1 MTTVPYDTI
10 LERIRERYVRD
21 PEIIQRLRAESA
33 AQPRSQFLLDA
44 ECGALLR
51 TLARAVNPAKS
62 LDIGVFTGFSSLT
75 VAMEA
80 PDARV
85 IALDID
91 AETTKIARRYWEEA
105 GVADRI
111 DLRIGPAVESLDA
124 MLANG
129 EAGSVDFAFIDADKT
144 GYPAYVERVTK
155 LLRPGGVMLL
165 DNMIRLILE
174 EPSPDAELLDQLSQ
188 DMVADPR
195 LTVAVIPL
203 GSGMTLATKNGSQRA
218 K

>member
-21 PEIIQRLRAESA
+21 PEIVQRLRAESA

-85 IALDID
+85 IAQTVRTGWIRAVHVKSALSR
-91 AETTKIARRYWEEA
+91 ELRTLLTARRLLVSKLCDVDN
-105 GVADRI
+105 GVR
-111 DLRIGPAVESLDA
+111 G
-124 MLANG
+124 
-129 EAGSVDFAFIDADKT
+129 
-144 GYPAYVERVTK
+144 
-155 LLRPGGVMLL
+155 LLRGFGLKMGGGV
-165 DNMIRLILE
+165 
-174 EPSPDAELLDQLSQ
+174 
-188 DMVADPR
+188 
-195 LTVAVIPL
+195 
-203 GSGMTLATKNGSQRA
+203 
-218 K
+218 